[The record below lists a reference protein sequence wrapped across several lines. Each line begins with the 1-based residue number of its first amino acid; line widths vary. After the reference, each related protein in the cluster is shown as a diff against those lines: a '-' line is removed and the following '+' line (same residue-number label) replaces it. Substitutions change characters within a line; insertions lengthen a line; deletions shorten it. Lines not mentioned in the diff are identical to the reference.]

1 MDSDRTARLH
11 RVSNSDELWSEQ
23 NDKLAA
29 CLRRI
34 RLTCLSALL
43 LSHVYAISNLLS
55 VGAYCSTSWV
65 PILASDAAPGEST
78 LMIPSEPGL
87 GAKPAAKYRS
97 QFRIYVDI
105 MHVIQRENN
114 EAKPTR
120 ILYGANLSN
129 DRLIKYLEEL
139 KSLGVIQESGTDDKL
154 YGLTQKGIE
163 FMNNF
168 RKVESF
174 AEAFGF
180 KI

>member
-1 MDSDRTARLH
+1 
-11 RVSNSDELWSEQ
+11 
-23 NDKLAA
+23 
-29 CLRRI
+29 
-34 RLTCLSALL
+34 
-43 LSHVYAISNLLS
+43 
-55 VGAYCSTSWV
+55 
-65 PILASDAAPGEST
+65 
-78 LMIPSEPGL
+78 MIPSEPGL
-87 GAKPAAKYRS
+87 AAKPAAKYRS

-120 ILYGANLSN
+120 ILYGANLSH

>member
-1 MDSDRTARLH
+1 
-11 RVSNSDELWSEQ
+11 
-23 NDKLAA
+23 
-29 CLRRI
+29 
-34 RLTCLSALL
+34 
-43 LSHVYAISNLLS
+43 
-55 VGAYCSTSWV
+55 
-65 PILASDAAPGEST
+65 
-78 LMIPSEPGL
+78 MIPREPGL
-87 GAKPAAKYRS
+87 AAKPGAKYRS

-105 MHVIQRENN
+105 MRVIQRENN

-120 ILYGANLSN
+120 ILYGANLSH

-139 KSLGVIQESGTDDKL
+139 KTLGVIQESGTDDKL

-168 RKVESF
+168 RRVESF

>member
-1 MDSDRTARLH
+1 
-11 RVSNSDELWSEQ
+11 
-23 NDKLAA
+23 
-29 CLRRI
+29 
-34 RLTCLSALL
+34 
-43 LSHVYAISNLLS
+43 
-55 VGAYCSTSWV
+55 
-65 PILASDAAPGEST
+65 
-78 LMIPSEPGL
+78 MIPSGQPQPQK
-87 GAKPAAKYRS
+87 ATAKYRS

-120 ILYGANLSN
+120 ILYGANLSH

-139 KSLGVIQESGTDDKL
+139 KALDVIQETGTDDKV
-154 YGLTQKGIE
+154 YSLTQKGVE

-174 AEAFGF
+174 ASAFGF

>member
-1 MDSDRTARLH
+1 
-11 RVSNSDELWSEQ
+11 
-23 NDKLAA
+23 
-29 CLRRI
+29 
-34 RLTCLSALL
+34 
-43 LSHVYAISNLLS
+43 
-55 VGAYCSTSWV
+55 
-65 PILASDAAPGEST
+65 
-78 LMIPSEPGL
+78 MIPSELGL
-87 GAKPAAKYRS
+87 AAKPAAKYRS

-120 ILYGANLSN
+120 ILYGANLSH

>member
-1 MDSDRTARLH
+1 
-11 RVSNSDELWSEQ
+11 
-23 NDKLAA
+23 
-29 CLRRI
+29 
-34 RLTCLSALL
+34 
-43 LSHVYAISNLLS
+43 
-55 VGAYCSTSWV
+55 
-65 PILASDAAPGEST
+65 
-78 LMIPSEPGL
+78 MIPSEPGL
-87 GAKPAAKYRS
+87 AAKPAAKYRS

-120 ILYGANLSN
+120 ILYGASLSH